1 MPDAVARV
9 SILPFETVPAKTEEL
24 EQLIRW
30 QARKSVP
37 FPIDTAQVSWVAG
50 TRREGGQDFIVTVA
64 RRDLIEEYEALCTRA
79 GLHAG
84 VVDLAT
90 FNVINAVLAGQSNS
104 QGVEQSSDWLVVNL
118 TAIDATLAIMRGTE
132 LIFFRNRT
140 LAGQETLEDLVHQTA
155 MYHED
160 RLGGG
165 RFARVVVVGM
175 ATATSPVADGV
186 RQNIEARIGVPLE
199 TVDPRGAASL
209 RDRIT
214 AGPGLLE
221 ALAAPL
227 GVLVRDSEEVA

>member
-1 MPDAVARV
+1 
-9 SILPFETVPAKTEEL
+9 
-24 EQLIRW
+24 
-30 QARKSVP
+30 
-37 FPIDTAQVSWVAG
+37 
-50 TRREGGQDFIVTVA
+50 VA

-90 FNVINAVLAGQSNS
+90 FNVINAVVAGQSNS
-104 QGVEQSSDWLVVNL
+104 RAVEQSNSRAVEQSNSRTVEQSNSRAVEQWSDWLVVNL

-227 GVLVRDSEEVA
+227 GVLVRDREEVA